1 MFEPALIAKDQRRLP
16 GFEDHV
22 IRMDARGMSVREI
35 RGHLLELYG
44 LEVSPDLISTLTDEV
59 LAEGKQ
65 GRRRRLERCLP
76 LSLDA
81 LRLQIREE
89 GSVKNKAVSLALGMG
104 ADDCYE
110 VLGLWIEQTEGAKCW
125 LKVFNELRNRGLSD
139 LLIAV
144 VDGLH
149 GFPDATQPS
158 IRRPSQTCRPF
169 DPQFTGLC
177 QLGEHKDLCGVH
189 AAALRHCECR
199 YQQAFRQKAADAM
212 EQARYSFAFAGLEP
226 LMEPFDQPFRAGSPK
241 CPTVL

>member
-1 MFEPALIAKDQRRLP
+1 M
-16 GFEDHV
+16 HV
-22 IRMDARGMSVREI
+22 GRACVRFAGI
-35 RGHLLELYG
+35 CSSCTDLKSR
-44 LEVSPDLISTLTDEV
+44 LISFRPSPMKCWL
-59 LAEGKQ
+59 KWNN
-65 GRRRRLERCLP
+65 GRRARLKRCLP

-104 ADDCYE
+104 ADDCQE

-125 LKVFNELRNRGLSD
+125 LKVFNELRNRGFSD

-169 DPQFTGLC
+169 DPQFTVFCPLERAQTFGRR
-177 QLGEHKDLCGVH
+177 
-189 AAALRHCECR
+189 A
-199 YQQAFRQKAADAM
+199 QAHLPGR
-212 EQARYSFAFAGLEP
+212 P
-226 LMEPFDQPFRAGSPK
+226 
-241 CPTVL
+241 